1 MKVVIIIL
9 FFFSLFLKL
18 PIGIWLGIGGLIF
31 TSIRGI
37 SPLIIVQKFTEG
49 IDSFVL
55 LAVPLFTLAGS
66 LMNETGITNSLINFC
81 MKLFGNFRGGL
92 AYVSIAANTI
102 MAGVSGSASAD
113 VAVLGTI
120 MLPAMEK
127 QGYDKAYASAV
138 LASGSIIGPT
148 IPPSIILVIMG
159 VVGNLSIGG
168 LFSAGIIP
176 GLIFAL
182 VLIGL
187 ASYYAVKDK
196 HPKLDVKITMRQRLK
211 SFIDALPA
219 LIMPIIILGGIR
231 LGIVT
236 PTEGAAVAVLYALLY
251 GLFTRTLSIKKII
264 ASLENATMVTGTILL
279 IVGMANLIAYML
291 SIQGVPDFIAH
302 WVNSHN
308 FGFYSYMLLTVGFL
322 TLVGCLLEGIA
333 AIYIFAPLLI
343 RGALVLGIDPLFYG
357 FIISITLIV
366 GMITPP
372 MGVCLFVICS
382 IGKISMKDLIQKIFP
397 FIVIIFI
404 SLIMMSMSPDL
415 ILWLPRV
422 LGFI

>member
-176 GLIFAL
+176 GLIFFF

-196 HPKLDVKITMRQRLK
+196 HPKLDVKTTMRQRLK

-404 SLIMMSMSPDL
+404 SLIMMSMSPGL